1 MDLCNCHSTHTN
13 TLQTT
18 CTTIDGDMY
27 ITDCILINGNLTV
40 NGTMYY
46 VRSKQD
52 LHKVESL
59 DTTISFEKINLDN
72 TTLVC
77 INNDV
82 VVNGNLIMCEELGY
96 QLTVKGSTTT
106 MNSATI

>member
-40 NGTMYY
+40 NGTIYY
-46 VRSKQD
+46 VRSFNKS
-52 LHKVESL
+52 H
-59 DTTISFEKINLDN
+59 
-72 TTLVC
+72 
-77 INNDV
+77 
-82 VVNGNLIMCEELGY
+82 
-96 QLTVKGSTTT
+96 
-106 MNSATI
+106 